1 MSPRGLRL
9 LRPIACLALALW
21 LAGCAVLGGT
31 TVAPPDRWIDL
42 PASWCG
48 DLILVRV
55 DLADGSWSR
64 LLLDTGA
71 STSVVTPALA
81 DRLGPVEPLEHEVTA
96 AEGDVVQVAGATRLS
111 GARCGEWLLPEL
123 EALVV
128 DLRPVSE
135 ALHTRVDGVLGWP
148 AFRDV
153 LLRVDGPG
161 RRVCVGP
168 GALPPSDGLRT
179 LHLSGRFLPHVQ
191 LRTPDGWLRVLLDTG
206 SAGSIDLLEWPSGTF
221 AAEPRPWFRSVTL
234 SGLGTRRT
242 IARPRV
248 DAELGAFR
256 LQDPVVS
263 LTTGTQR
270 IGARVL
276 REFDVLFDARNLRVR
291 LERDADARDPTTLR
305 VEEVRGTGAL
315 MAGLGRE
322 WTVWDIVP
330 GSPADEAGLRIGD
343 VVVAVEGKRVD
354 SIDVLC
360 PAPPADELPTSQRVQ
375 VRRGEAL
382 LELVLPIG
390 VLVP

>member
-1 MSPRGLRL
+1 MMPRASRALRSL
-9 LRPIACLALALW
+9 ACLVLVLW
-21 LAGCAVLGGT
+21 LAGCSVLRGSS
-31 TVAPPDRWIDL
+31 VAPPDRWIDL

-48 DLILVRV
+48 DLILVSV
-55 DLADGSWSR
+55 DLADGSRSR

-71 STSVVTPALA
+71 STSVVTPELA
-81 DRLGPVEPLEHEVTA
+81 ARLGPVEPLEHEVTA
-96 AEGDVVQVAGATRLS
+96 AEGDIVQVAGASRLV
-111 GARCGEWLLPEL
+111 GARCGEWRLPEVRV
-123 EALVV
+123 LVL
-128 DLRPVSE
+128 DLKPVSE

-206 SAGSIDLLEWPSGTF
+206 SAGSVDLLEWPSDAF
-221 AAEPRPWFRSVTL
+221 VVEPRPWFRSVTL
-234 SGLGTRRT
+234 SGLGPRRT

-256 LQDPVVS
+256 LEDPVVS

-291 LERDADARDPTTLR
+291 LERDAADAGSTTLR
-305 VEEVRGTGAL
+305 VEQVRGTGAL

-322 WTVWDIVP
+322 WKVWDIVP

-343 VVVAVEGKRVD
+343 VVVAVEDKPVD

-360 PAPPADELPTSQRVQ
+360 PAPPAEDLPTSQRVR
-375 VRRGEAL
+375 VRRGDAL
-382 LELVLPIG
+382 VELVLPIG